1 VYLAA
6 LLTLFVRFVDPE
18 ATRASRHLVASAADL
33 AMVRRHHVVFYALLV
48 AAPLEWWLRGRPSG
62 WAQLAG
68 AGLILAG
75 VVGYRR
81 AGRALGDQ
89 LSPLV
94 APCEPAALVKRG
106 PYSRLRHP
114 MYLAEL
120 AIAVGAPVA
129 LGAWLT
135 LVPTAVFTALVLQRI
150 AAEERRL
157 GARLADY
164 ADYAA
169 HTYRLVPYVY

>member
-1 VYLAA
+1 
-6 LLTLFVRFVDPE
+6 
-18 ATRASRHLVASAADL
+18 
-33 AMVRRHHVVFYALLV
+33 M
-48 AAPLEWWLRGRPSG
+48 
-62 WAQLAG
+62 
-68 AGLILAG
+68 LAG

-106 PYSRLRHP
+106 PYRRLRHP

-120 AIAVGAPVA
+120 AIAAGAPVV

-135 LVPTAVFTALVLQRI
+135 LVLSAVFAAMVLQRI

-157 GARLADY
+157 AARLADY